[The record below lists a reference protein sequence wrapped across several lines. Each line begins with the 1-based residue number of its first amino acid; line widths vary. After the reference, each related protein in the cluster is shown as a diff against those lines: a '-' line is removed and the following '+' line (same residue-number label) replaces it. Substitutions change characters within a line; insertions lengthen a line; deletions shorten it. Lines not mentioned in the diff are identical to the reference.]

1 LSIIVAIG
9 CYALSIVDAYVDA
22 QLYDFDISPDLSMHV
37 QPTLMRNGNNN
48 TFAMQC
54 SFNF

>member
-1 LSIIVAIG
+1 LSLIAAIG

-22 QLYDFDISPDLSMHV
+22 QLYDFDISPDLSMRF
-37 QPTLMRNGNNN
+37 QPIMIKNGYNN